1 MIEQSFSMTVSDGT
15 VLEAKLN
22 QTDRKH
28 VVGLIHI
35 FHGMAEHFHRY
46 NRLVTALNEAG
57 YDVLRHHHQGHG
69 IHIDETTRG
78 HIDSFKQA
86 ATDAYEIY
94 QTLSSKYAHVP
105 YIVLGHSM
113 GSLIARRYIE
123 QYSEVLDGLILTG
136 TPQYPLWMA
145 RPARRLLDLI
155 IIMTGKSTLLPWLNQ
170 IVYHSFNKK
179 IKPHRTSNDWLDTN
193 PEHVDRFENDPYTG
207 FLVSNQLI
215 YETLDTMIE
224 TSAAR
229 ALERIDHNI
238 PILLMSGEEDP
249 VSNYGK
255 GVKHLYREYIR
266 AGFNDI
272 TVQLYPN
279 KCHEILFDDSDTIT
293 WQHLFEWLKAQQ
305 HK

>member
-1 MIEQSFSMTVSDGT
+1 M
-15 VLEAKLN
+15 
-22 QTDRKH
+22 
-28 VVGLIHI
+28 
-35 FHGMAEHFHRY
+35 
-46 NRLVTALNEAG
+46 
-57 YDVLRHHHQGHG
+57 
-69 IHIDETTRG
+69 
-78 HIDSFKQA
+78 
-86 ATDAYEIY
+86 
-94 QTLSSKYAHVP
+94 
-105 YIVLGHSM
+105 
-113 GSLIARRYIE
+113 
-123 QYSEVLDGLILTG
+123 
-136 TPQYPLWMA
+136 
-145 RPARRLLDLI
+145 
-155 IIMTGKSTLLPWLNQ
+155 
-170 IVYHSFNKK
+170 
-179 IKPHRTSNDWLDTN
+179 
-193 PEHVDRFENDPYTG
+193 
-207 FLVSNQLI
+207 VSNQLI

-279 KCHEILFDDSDTIT
+279 KRHEILFDDSDTIT